1 MIKRTFLVRALALIG
16 LFVPALYADSA
27 LDEGAASARMD
38 TSPKPI
44 EAILGPLMGDQLIS
58 GYHLSVYKNHQQIL
72 NLNAGFADD
81 ARKIEPSE
89 DVLYAIASMTKPI
102 VSLATLILADRG
114 VLNLDDAVQ
123 TFIPEFADLMVVE
136 DGDYDNPAKALSRD
150 ITIHDLLTHTSG
162 LTYSQDI
169 TGREEIAE
177 LYAELDILS
186 IDGMFR
192 SRLGNLDAHIQ
203 ELVQL
208 PLVAQPGA
216 LFVYSVSID
225 VLGRVLEIATDKP
238 LDQLLDELVLK
249 PLEMKDTGFR
259 VPAANVN
266 RLSQMYSPRV
276 ATYPIPGVYRRYEPY
291 ANLPK
296 GQKNFGQSNETYLS
310 GGAGLISSA
319 QDYAKFLNFLSQGTT
334 SSGKSL
340 LSAEMLGQMFVNQL
354 PQALGSNG
362 LVYNFGPMAGGTG
375 FGYGLGISLKTGGD
389 PENQSDHDYYFWAGA
404 ANTGFWI
411 DPEHNLIGV
420 LMIQHLPTQYDR
432 VAELVEA
439 ARLLYSD

>member
-1 MIKRTFLVRALALIG
+1 MMKPMFLIRTFALFCF
-16 LFVPALYADSA
+16 FVPVIYAESA
-27 LDEGAASARMD
+27 LDESAVSVGRE
-38 TSPKPI
+38 TAPEPI
-44 EAILGPLMGDQLIS
+44 QAILGPLMSDQLIS
-58 GYHLSVYKNHQQIL
+58 GYHLSVYKNHQQVL

-81 ARKIEPSE
+81 ASAIEPTE

-114 VLNLDDAVQ
+114 VLNLEDAVQ
-123 TFIPEFADLMVVE
+123 KFIPEFADLMVVE
-136 DGDYDNPAKALSRD
+136 DGDYDNPAEALSRD

-169 TGREEIAE
+169 TGREEIAQ

-208 PLVAQPGA
+208 PLVAQPGT
-216 LFVYSVSID
+216 LFVYSVSTD
-225 VLGRVLEIATDKP
+225 VLGRVLEIATDKS

-249 PLEMKDTGFR
+249 PLGMKDTAFR
-259 VPAANVN
+259 VQPANAS

-296 GQKNFGQSNETYLS
+296 GQKNFGQSDETYLS

-334 SSGKSL
+334 GSGKRL
-340 LSAEMLGQMFVNQL
+340 LGSEMLGQMFINQL
-354 PQALGSNG
+354 PEELGSDG

-375 FGYGLGISLKTGGD
+375 FSYGLGIRLKSGGD
-389 PENQSDHDYYFWAGA
+389 PDNQSDHDYYFWAGA

-439 ARLLYSD
+439 SRILYSD